1 MLRSSDE
8 QPRVRMPFC
17 YLLFLSMVQ
26 KSLGLSEKN
35 GLSLPNPAV
44 DRPES
49 GGRNRD
55 PQGQKRSSMA
65 LGEHLMSHMTR
76 HGVPKCSHG
85 VPMVYVEFR
94 RRIVVFF
101 VSCPHHAGMP
111 LPKER
116 NSLEKEKV
124 ATRGSVWMEL
134 AADVSSQLWDSS
146 PQ

>member
-17 YLLFLSMVQ
+17 YLLFLCMVPTHWVCPKRTAFLSQIQRLIDQ
-26 KSLGLSEKN
+26 K
-35 GLSLPNPAV
+35 AV
-44 DRPES
+44 VDS
-49 GGRNRD
+49 D

-65 LGEHLMSHMTR
+65 LGKHHMNHMTL
-76 HGVPKCSHG
+76 GVLKCSHG
-85 VPMVYVEFR
+85 VPMVYVEFT

-111 LPKER
+111 LAKER

-134 AADVSSQLWDSS
+134 AADVSSMG
-146 PQ
+146 